1 MNIVSHKKCSLSRHC
16 VFLYF
21 WLTIACQ
28 IRWWTALRATMV
40 LPVKYFLESMAR
52 HFL

>member
-1 MNIVSHKKCSLSRHC
+1 MNIVSTCKWLLSRHY

-28 IRWWTALRATMV
+28 IRWWTYLRATMV
-40 LPVKYFLESMAR
+40 LPVKYFLESIAR